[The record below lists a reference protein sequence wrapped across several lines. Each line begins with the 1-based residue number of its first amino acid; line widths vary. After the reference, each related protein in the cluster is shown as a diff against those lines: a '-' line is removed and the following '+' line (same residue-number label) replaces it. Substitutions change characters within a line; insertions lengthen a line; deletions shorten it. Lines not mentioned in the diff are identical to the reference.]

1 MTQNKLSIHV
11 ESGHIFYNNHNTEE
25 NFYSFLLS
33 HQNDEAAYVPKKFSY
48 SNTFEKYITSFLQ
61 MFSIDDQEKFDLLA
75 FKNSKYLFYR
85 FNDFVK
91 MYGNPR
97 YKLLH
102 TRKMLDTVGLQ
113 KVEEKNNQVLI
124 EKIIIGVEFENSYQ
138 KEKKPEILETNEG
151 NYKVARRVYQY
162 LYFDIRDLFLEYV
175 KSMDSYDR
183 YTRY

>member
-1 MTQNKLSIHV
+1 
-11 ESGHIFYNNHNTEE
+11 
-25 NFYSFLLS
+25 
-33 HQNDEAAYVPKKFSY
+33 
-48 SNTFEKYITSFLQ
+48 

-113 KVEEKNNQVLI
+113 KVEEKNKQFLI
-124 EKIIIGVEFENSYQ
+124 KKVILGVEFENAYRQ
-138 KEKKPEILETNEG
+138 EKKPEILKIIEG
-151 NYKVARRVYQY
+151 NYKVARRAYQY
-162 LYFDIRDLFLEYV
+162 RWTVIKYKILKKI
-175 KSMDSYDR
+175 
-183 YTRY
+183 